1 MKRRFLLGASLAAL
15 TGLPAHANP
24 LPEDGLK
31 IIWGFPPGGA
41 GDFIVRLIA
50 EHAGRTLGRKIMVL
64 NQPGATGM
72 VAIEALRRA
81 PPDGTTISM
90 VAMTSGVL
98 MPMVNHRATFDFAV
112 DVDSVAHA
120 VSYSVGLAAATN
132 TGVSDWKGFLDWA
145 KKNPDKVMCGGSG
158 QGGMAQL
165 FSAMMKEETGV
176 DLQYVPYRGGAD
188 LNNAIMG
195 GHLPFAIGVTSDFAE
210 PHKAGRMRVL
220 AVSSTERDQSLP
232 DIRTFI
238 ELGYKDLQTEPWF
251 AFFAPRNTPA
261 PMVEAWNGAI
271 NTALKDPA
279 VRERLVKTGFIVGGG
294 SSADLRKRVVADKA
308 RWQPIVT
315 KSGIKVE

>member
-1 MKRRFLLGASLAAL
+1 MKRRLLLGASLAVL
-15 TGLPAHANP
+15 GGLSAQASP
-24 LPEDGLK
+24 LPQDLK

-50 EHAGRTLGRKIMVL
+50 DHASKTLGRKVLVL
-64 NQPGATGM
+64 NQAGATGL

-81 PPDGTTISM
+81 PPDGATISM

-98 MPMVNHRATFDFAV
+98 MPMVNPRAKFDFMT
-112 DVDSVAHA
+112 DVESVAHA
-120 VSYSVGLAAATN
+120 VSYSVGFAVANN
-132 TGVSDWKGFLDWA
+132 TGVKDWPGFLAWA
-145 KKNPDKVMCGGSG
+145 KQNPTKVMCGGSG

-165 FSAMMKEETGV
+165 FSAMIKQEIGV

-210 PHKAGRMRVL
+210 PHKTDRMRVL

-232 DIRTFI
+232 DVRTFI

-251 AFFAPRNTPA
+251 AFFAPPGTPA
-261 PMVEAWNGAI
+261 PLLEAWNEAI
-271 NTALKDPA
+271 NAALKEPTI
-279 VRERLVKTGFIVGGG
+279 RERLIKTGFIVGGG
-294 SSADLRKRVVADKA
+294 SREDLRKRVAADKA
-308 RWQPIVT
+308 RWQPVVT
-315 KSGIKVE
+315 MSGVKVE